1 MKRNLICIV
10 LGLSSVAATSAA
22 QQPTEPLKIGN
33 HVQLFVDDY
42 LVESMQGVQLELQK
56 PQPAGVAIR
65 FDKPW
70 EGNTSAY
77 FTVFHDG
84 DKYRLYY
91 RGASE
96 PTYVRPSALKPGET
110 IPPIHRALTCYA
122 ESADGITWT
131 KPSLGLVD
139 FNGSRDNNIV
149 LDDPEASNNFSPF
162 IDTNPKAPA
171 SERYKAIGGD
181 SAKGTFVFSSPD
193 AIHWKKMTEKRVLT
207 DGYLDSLNV
216 AFWDPLRAEY
226 VAIYRAYMMG
236 IRTVKHATSKDFL
249 TWTPGVLADYGDAPL
264 EQLYT
269 NATTPY
275 FRAPEI
281 YLAFPKRY
289 VPWNHPFPDDPRH
302 DGVSEAVFMS
312 SRDGIHWDRRF
323 MEAFIR
329 PGRDPLDWVHRDH
342 MIATGILQTA
352 PDELSIFT
360 ERHYTFPSAYL
371 ERMTL
376 RLDGFA
382 SVHAGYKGGTI
393 TTKPLV
399 LDGSKL
405 VLNYATSAV
414 GSIRWEIIDSS
425 GNPLPGLGAEQTQPL
440 SGDETEHVIQ
450 IQNPKHRPASGL
462 ESHALR
468 LRFIMRDADLYSF
481 QVRD

>member
-1 MKRNLICIV
+1 MIRTLTCIA
-10 LGLSSVAATSAA
+10 LGLGSITMISAA
-22 QQPTEPLKIGN
+22 QQPSEPLKISN
-33 HVQLFVDDY
+33 QIQLFVDDY
-42 LVESMQGVQLELQK
+42 IIESMQGTELALQK

-77 FTVFHDG
+77 FTVFHDR
-84 DKYRLYY
+84 DRYRLYY
-91 RGASE
+91 RGSSQ
-96 PTYVRPSALKPGET
+96 PDYVRQSALKPGEVVS
-110 IPPIHRALTCYA
+110 PIHRALTCYA

-139 FNGSRDNNIV
+139 FNGSRDNNII

-181 SAKGTFVFSSPD
+181 SPKGLFLFSSPD
-193 AIHWKKMTEKRVLT
+193 GIHWKKMTDKRFIT
-207 DGYLDSLNV
+207 DGALDSLNV
-216 AFWDPLRAEY
+216 VFWDPLRQEY
-226 VAIYRAYMMG
+226 VILYRAYLMG
-236 IRTVKHATSKDFL
+236 TRTLKHATSKDFL
-249 TWTPGVLADYGDAPL
+249 QWTTGEYADYGDAPL

-275 FRAPEI
+275 FRSPQI

-289 VPWNHPFPDDPRH
+289 VPWNHAFPDDPRH

-312 SRDGIHWDRRF
+312 SRDGVHWDRRF

-382 SVHAGYKGGTI
+382 SVHAGYRGGTF

-399 LDGSKL
+399 LAGSKL

-414 GSIRWEIIDSS
+414 GSIRWEIIDSN
-425 GNPLPGLGAEQTQPL
+425 GNPLPGLSVEQTQPL
-440 SGDETEHVIQ
+440 SGDEIEHVVQ
-450 IQNPKHRPASGL
+450 IQNPKHKPASGL
-462 ESHALR
+462 ESHPLR
-468 LRFIMRDADLYSF
+468 LRFIMRDADLYSL
-481 QVRD
+481 QIRD